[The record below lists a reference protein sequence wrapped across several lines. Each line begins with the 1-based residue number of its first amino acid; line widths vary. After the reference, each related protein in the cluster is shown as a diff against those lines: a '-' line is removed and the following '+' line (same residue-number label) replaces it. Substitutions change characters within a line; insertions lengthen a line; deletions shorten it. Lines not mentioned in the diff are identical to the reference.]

1 MKLLVA
7 IILTALLS
15 FVGGLYL
22 PWWSIAIAAFV
33 SVLLI
38 PLASGRAFLAGFS
51 GVFLLWFL
59 LALWI
64 DVKNQHILSKRS
76 LRYFPLVVHRCHY
89 SCHCIY
95 RRISGGIGSV
105 EWKLFEKEIGRASSP
120 FLFSKGE
127 EAVL

>member
-15 FVGGLYL
+15 FVCGLYF
-22 PWWSIAIAAFV
+22 PWWSIAIAAVV

-38 PLASGRAFLAGFS
+38 PLPSGRAFLAGFF

-64 DVKNQHILSKRS
+64 DVKNQHILSRKIAQI
-76 LRYFPLVVHRCHY
+76 FPL
-89 SCHCIY
+89 
-95 RRISGGIGSV
+95 GGSSIAIVLVTAFIGALVGGLAATS
-105 EWKLFEKEIGRASSP
+105 AS
-120 FLFSKGE
+120 FLRNRKW
-127 EAVL
+127 

>member
-1 MKLLVA
+1 MKLFVA

-22 PWWSIAIAAFV
+22 PWWSIAIASFV

-38 PLASGRAFLAGFS
+38 PLAGGRAFLAGFA

-64 DVKNQHILSKRS
+64 DIKNQHILSRKIAEI
-76 LRYFPLVVHRCHY
+76 FPL
-89 SCHCIY
+89 
-95 RRISGGIGSV
+95 GGSSFAIILVTAFIGSFV
-105 EWKLFEKEIGRASSP
+105 GGLAALSGSYLRKR
-120 FLFSKGE
+120 
-127 EAVL
+127 

>member
-1 MKLLVA
+1 MKIFFA

-33 SVLLI
+33 SVLLT

-64 DVKNQHILSKRS
+64 DLKNQHILSKKIAEI
-76 LRYFPLVVHRCHY
+76 FPL
-89 SCHCIY
+89 
-95 RRISGGIGSV
+95 GGSSVAIILVTAFIGALV
-105 EWKLFEKEIGRASSP
+105 GGLAATAAS
-120 FLFSKGE
+120 FLRNSKS
-127 EAVL
+127 

>member
-15 FVGGLYL
+15 FVAGLYL

-33 SVLLI
+33 SVLVIL
-38 PLASGRAFLAGFS
+38 LTSGKAFLAGFL

-64 DVKNQHILSKRS
+64 DVKNQHILSKKIAEI
-76 LRYFPLVVHRCHY
+76 FPL
-89 SCHCIY
+89 
-95 RRISGGIGSV
+95 GGSSFAIILVTAFIGALVGGLAALTGSYLR
-105 EWKLFEKEIGRASSP
+105 KK
-120 FLFSKGE
+120 
-127 EAVL
+127 

>member
-1 MKLLVA
+1 VKLLVA

-15 FVGGLYL
+15 FVGGLYF

-38 PLASGRAFLAGFS
+38 PLSSGRAFLAGFL

-64 DVKNQHILSKRS
+64 DVKNQHILSRKIAQIFS
-76 LRYFPLVVHRCHY
+76 LGGSSFAIILVTAFVGALV
-89 SCHCIY
+89 
-95 RRISGGIGSV
+95 GGLASV
-105 EWKLFEKEIGRASSP
+105 SAS
-120 FLFSKGE
+120 FLRNRK
-127 EAVL
+127 

>member
-1 MKLLVA
+1 MKLIVA
-7 IILTALLS
+7 IMLTALLS

-38 PLASGRAFLAGFS
+38 PLAGGRAFLAGFG

-64 DVKNQHILSKRS
+64 DVKNQHILSKKIAEI
-76 LRYFPLVVHRCHY
+76 FPLGGSSLAIILVTAFIGALVGGLGAL
-89 SCHCIY
+89 
-95 RRISGGIGSV
+95 SGSYLR
-105 EWKLFEKEIGRASSP
+105 KR
-120 FLFSKGE
+120 
-127 EAVL
+127 